1 MAGHGSGGFD
11 GDEAGFNRS
20 HNSGSTAGGV
30 TRDFWA
36 SSGPSAFGSGAGSSS
51 YPNPHLGFDG
61 LHINAADQWA
71 ADDVDHYAEH
81 LRGSRDVMPPPVRVP
96 TVGASRRPLFR
107 PPRQAGDPVGSAEE
121 GFGDPLSPGGGSN
134 PRSARTASRSR
145 GHGHRSQASAGKVKK
160 TLPTCLEHV
169 K

>member
-11 GDEAGFNRS
+11 GDEVGFNRS
-20 HNSGSTAGGV
+20 HNNGSATGGV

-36 SSGPSAFGSGAGSSS
+36 TSGPSAFGSGAGSSS

-61 LHINAADQWA
+61 LHINAGDQWA
-71 ADDVDHYAEH
+71 ADDADH
-81 LRGSRDVMPPPVRVP
+81 LRGSRDLMPPPVRVP

-121 GFGDPLSPGGGSN
+121 GFGDLLSPGRDSN
-134 PRSARTASRSR
+134 PRSARTASRGR
-145 GHGHRSQASAGKVKK
+145 GRGHRSHASAGKVKN
-160 TLPTCLEHV
+160 TLPTCFIHV

>member
-1 MAGHGSGGFD
+1 MAGHGCGGFD
-11 GDEAGFNRS
+11 GDEAAF
-20 HNSGSTAGGV
+20 NSGSAAGGV
-30 TRDFWA
+30 TPDFWA
-36 SSGPSAFGSGAGSSS
+36 SSGPSGFGSGAGSSS

-71 ADDVDHYAEH
+71 AEDVDHYAEH
-81 LRGSRDVMPPPVRVP
+81 LRGSRDLMPPPVRPP

-134 PRSARTASRSR
+134 PRSARTSSR
-145 GHGHRSQASAGKVKK
+145 GRGRGHRSQGSVGKVNK